1 MSKNNRR
8 PHHHHERTEAR
19 RLALQVLYQSEMV
32 ERAPS
37 AILAEKTYVA
47 EEGVPSAY
55 AERLLQGVEAHR
67 EEIDDQLRSASEN
80 WTLSRM
86 PAVDR
91 ALLRMAACEMLYV
104 DEVPLSVSINEA
116 VELAKRFGGGDDS
129 HRFVNGILGR
139 IARGI
144 EAEGARAGK
153 DGLPSA
159 VDMAA
164 AAFAREAAEEGAPSA
179 VAEKDAVAAGA
190 PFEGAQAAQGPA
202 DAAAAGGEGAA
213 EPEVSTE
220 KPAPDGV
227 PADNAGEE

>member
-1 MSKNNRR
+1 MSKKNRR

-32 ERAPS
+32 EKAPS
-37 AILAEKTYVA
+37 AILADKAYVA

-55 AERLLQGVEAHR
+55 AERLLRGVEEHR
-67 EEIDDQLRSASEN
+67 EEIDDQLRTASEN

-144 EAEGARAGK
+144 EAEAAQAAEEE
-153 DGLPSA
+153 LPSA
-159 VDMAA
+159 VDLAA
-164 AAFAREAAEEGAPSA
+164 AAFARELAEEGEAP
-179 VAEKDAVAAGA
+179 VA
-190 PFEGAQAAQGPA
+190 A
-202 DAAAAGGEGAA
+202 DAAAMPQDAA
-213 EPEVSTE
+213 EPAVSAE
-220 KPAPDGV
+220 KPAPAAVSAED
-227 PADNAGEE
+227 AAQE

>member
-1 MSKNNRR
+1 MSKKNRR

-32 ERAPS
+32 EKAPS
-37 AILAEKTYVA
+37 AILADKAYVA

-55 AERLLQGVEAHR
+55 AERLLRGVEEHR
-67 EEIDDQLRSASEN
+67 GEIDDQLRTASEN

-144 EAEGARAGK
+144 EAEGAQAAEEE
-153 DGLPSA
+153 LPSA
-159 VDMAA
+159 VDLAA
-164 AAFAREAAEEGAPSA
+164 AAFARELAEEGEAP
-179 VAEKDAVAAGA
+179 VA
-190 PFEGAQAAQGPA
+190 A
-202 DAAAAGGEGAA
+202 DAAAMPQDAA
-213 EPEVSTE
+213 EPAVSAE
-220 KPAPDGV
+220 KPAPAAVSAED
-227 PADNAGEE
+227 AAQE

>member
-1 MSKNNRR
+1 MSKKNRR

-32 ERAPS
+32 EKAPS
-37 AILAEKTYVA
+37 AILADKAYVA

-55 AERLLQGVEAHR
+55 AERLLQGVEEHR
-67 EEIDDQLRSASEN
+67 EEIDDQLRTASEN

-144 EAEGARAGK
+144 EAEGAQAAEEE
-153 DGLPSA
+153 LPSA
-159 VDMAA
+159 VDLAA
-164 AAFAREAAEEGAPSA
+164 AAFARELAEEGEAP
-179 VAEKDAVAAGA
+179 VA
-190 PFEGAQAAQGPA
+190 A
-202 DAAAAGGEGAA
+202 DAAAMPQDAA
-213 EPEVSTE
+213 EPAVSAE
-220 KPAPDGV
+220 KPAPAAVSAED
-227 PADNAGEE
+227 AAQE

>member
-1 MSKNNRR
+1 MSKKTRR

-32 ERAPS
+32 EKAPS
-37 AILAEKTYVA
+37 AILADKAYVA

-55 AERLLQGVEAHR
+55 AERLLQGVEEHR
-67 EEIDDQLRSASEN
+67 EEIDDQLRTASEN

-144 EAEGARAGK
+144 EAEGAQAAEEE
-153 DGLPSA
+153 LPSA
-159 VDMAA
+159 VDLAA
-164 AAFAREAAEEGAPSA
+164 AAFARELAEEGEAP
-179 VAEKDAVAAGA
+179 VA
-190 PFEGAQAAQGPA
+190 A
-202 DAAAAGGEGAA
+202 DAAAMPQDAA
-213 EPEVSTE
+213 EPAVSAE
-220 KPAPDGV
+220 KPAPAAVSAED
-227 PADNAGEE
+227 AAQE

>member
-1 MSKNNRR
+1 MSKKNRR

-32 ERAPS
+32 EKAPS
-37 AILAEKTYVA
+37 AILADKAYVA

-55 AERLLQGVEAHR
+55 AERLLRGVEEHR
-67 EEIDDQLRSASEN
+67 EEIDDQLRTASEN

-144 EAEGARAGK
+144 EAEGAQAAEEE
-153 DGLPSA
+153 LSSA
-159 VDMAA
+159 VDLAA
-164 AAFAREAAEEGAPSA
+164 AAFARELAEEGEAP
-179 VAEKDAVAAGA
+179 VA
-190 PFEGAQAAQGPA
+190 A
-202 DAAAAGGEGAA
+202 DAAAMPQDAA
-213 EPEVSTE
+213 EPAVSAE
-220 KPAPDGV
+220 KPAPAAVSAED
-227 PADNAGEE
+227 AAQE

>member
-1 MSKNNRR
+1 MSKKNRR

-32 ERAPS
+32 EKAPS
-37 AILAEKTYVA
+37 AILADKAYVA

-55 AERLLQGVEAHR
+55 AERLLRGVEEHR
-67 EEIDDQLRSASEN
+67 EEIDDQLRTASEN

-144 EAEGARAGK
+144 EAEAAQAAEEE
-153 DGLPSA
+153 LPSA
-159 VDMAA
+159 VDLAA
-164 AAFAREAAEEGAPSA
+164 AAFARELAEEGEVP
-179 VAEKDAVAAGA
+179 VA
-190 PFEGAQAAQGPA
+190 A
-202 DAAAAGGEGAA
+202 DAAAMPQDAA
-213 EPEVSTE
+213 EPAVSAE
-220 KPAPDGV
+220 KPAPAAVSAED
-227 PADNAGEE
+227 AAQE

>member
-1 MSKNNRR
+1 MSKKNRR

-32 ERAPS
+32 EKAPS
-37 AILAEKTYVA
+37 AILADKAYVA

-55 AERLLQGVEAHR
+55 AERLLRGVEEHR
-67 EEIDDQLRSASEN
+67 EEIDDQLRTASEN

-139 IARGI
+139 IARGF
-144 EAEGARAGK
+144 EAEGAQAAEEE
-153 DGLPSA
+153 LPSA
-159 VDMAA
+159 VDLAA
-164 AAFAREAAEEGAPSA
+164 AAFARELAEEGEAP
-179 VAEKDAVAAGA
+179 VA
-190 PFEGAQAAQGPA
+190 A
-202 DAAAAGGEGAA
+202 DAAAMPQDAA
-213 EPEVSTE
+213 EPAVSAE
-220 KPAPDGV
+220 KPAPAAVSAED
-227 PADNAGEE
+227 AAQE

>member
-1 MSKNNRR
+1 MSKKNRR

-32 ERAPS
+32 EKAPS
-37 AILAEKTYVA
+37 AILADKAYVA

-55 AERLLQGVEAHR
+55 AERLLRGVEEHR
-67 EEIDDQLRSASEN
+67 EEIDDQLRTASEN

-144 EAEGARAGK
+144 EAEAAQAAEEE
-153 DGLPSA
+153 LPSA
-159 VDMAA
+159 VDLAA
-164 AAFAREAAEEGAPSA
+164 AAFARELSEEGEAP
-179 VAEKDAVAAGA
+179 VA
-190 PFEGAQAAQGPA
+190 A
-202 DAAAAGGEGAA
+202 DAAAMPQDAA
-213 EPEVSTE
+213 EPAVSAE
-220 KPAPDGV
+220 KPAPAAVSAED
-227 PADNAGEE
+227 AAQE

>member
-1 MSKNNRR
+1 MSKKTRR

-32 ERAPS
+32 EKAPS
-37 AILAEKTYVA
+37 AILADKAYVA

-55 AERLLQGVEAHR
+55 AERLLQGVEEHR
-67 EEIDDQLRSASEN
+67 EEIDDQLRTASEN

-144 EAEGARAGK
+144 EAEGAQRGRRGAALRRGPGRRRVRARAGRR
-153 DGLPSA
+153 GRGPRLRQTLPQCRRTPPSRRFRPKSLLPPAVSA
-159 VDMAA
+159 ED
-164 AAFAREAAEEGAPSA
+164 
-179 VAEKDAVAAGA
+179 
-190 PFEGAQAAQGPA
+190 AAQ
-202 DAAAAGGEGAA
+202 E
-213 EPEVSTE
+213 
-220 KPAPDGV
+220 
-227 PADNAGEE
+227 

>member
-1 MSKNNRR
+1 MSKKNRR

-32 ERAPS
+32 EKAPS
-37 AILAEKTYVA
+37 AILADKAYVA

-55 AERLLQGVEAHR
+55 AERLLKGVEEHR
-67 EEIDDQLRSASEN
+67 EEIDDQLRTASEN

-144 EAEGARAGK
+144 EAEGAQAAEEE
-153 DGLPSA
+153 LPSA
-159 VDMAA
+159 VDLAA
-164 AAFAREAAEEGAPSA
+164 AAFARELAEEGEAP
-179 VAEKDAVAAGA
+179 VA
-190 PFEGAQAAQGPA
+190 A
-202 DAAAAGGEGAA
+202 DAAAMPQDAA
-213 EPEVSTE
+213 EPAVSAE
-220 KPAPDGV
+220 KPAPAAVSAED
-227 PADNAGEE
+227 AAQE

>member
-1 MSKNNRR
+1 MSKKNRR

-32 ERAPS
+32 EKAPS
-37 AILAEKTYVA
+37 AILADKAYVT

-55 AERLLQGVEAHR
+55 AERLLRGVEEHR
-67 EEIDDQLRSASEN
+67 EEIDDQLRTASEN

-144 EAEGARAGK
+144 EAEGAQAAEEE
-153 DGLPSA
+153 LPSA
-159 VDMAA
+159 VDLAA
-164 AAFAREAAEEGAPSA
+164 AAFARELAEEGEAP
-179 VAEKDAVAAGA
+179 VA
-190 PFEGAQAAQGPA
+190 A
-202 DAAAAGGEGAA
+202 DAAAMPQDAA
-213 EPEVSTE
+213 EPAVSAE
-220 KPAPDGV
+220 KPAPAAVSAED
-227 PADNAGEE
+227 AAQE

>member
-1 MSKNNRR
+1 MSKKNRR

-32 ERAPS
+32 EKAPS
-37 AILAEKTYVA
+37 AILADKAYVA

-55 AERLLQGVEAHR
+55 AERLLRGVEEHR
-67 EEIDDQLRSASEN
+67 EEIDDQLRTASEN

-144 EAEGARAGK
+144 EAEGAQAAEEE
-153 DGLPSA
+153 LPSA
-159 VDMAA
+159 VDLAA
-164 AAFAREAAEEGAPSA
+164 AAFARELAEEGEAP
-179 VAEKDAVAAGA
+179 VA
-190 PFEGAQAAQGPA
+190 A
-202 DAAAAGGEGAA
+202 DAAAMSQDAA
-213 EPEVSTE
+213 EPAVSAE
-220 KPAPDGV
+220 KPAPAAVSAED
-227 PADNAGEE
+227 AAQE

>member
-1 MSKNNRR
+1 MSKKTRR

-32 ERAPS
+32 EKAPS
-37 AILAEKTYVA
+37 AILADKAYVA

-55 AERLLQGVEAHR
+55 AERLLQGVEEHR
-67 EEIDDQLRSASEN
+67 EEIDDQLRTASEN

-144 EAEGARAGK
+144 EAEGEQAAQ
-153 DGLPSA
+153 DELPSA
-159 VDMAA
+159 VDLAA
-164 AAFAREAAEEGAPSA
+164 AAFARELAEEGEAPA
-179 VAEKDAVAAGA
+179 AADDAAETAK
-190 PFEGAQAAQGPA
+190 EPA
-202 DAAAAGGEGAA
+202 EAAAAMAAPDAA
-213 EPEVSTE
+213 EPAVSTE
-220 KPAPDGV
+220 KPV
-227 PADNAGEE
+227 PGAVSAEDTVQE

>member
-1 MSKNNRR
+1 MSKKTRR

-32 ERAPS
+32 EKAPS
-37 AILAEKTYVA
+37 AILADKAYVA

-55 AERLLQGVEAHR
+55 AERLLKGVEEHR
-67 EEIDDQLRSASEN
+67 EEIDDQLRTASEN

-144 EAEGARAGK
+144 EAEGAQAAEEE
-153 DGLPSA
+153 LPSA
-159 VDMAA
+159 VDLAA
-164 AAFAREAAEEGAPSA
+164 AAFARELAEEGEAP
-179 VAEKDAVAAGA
+179 VA
-190 PFEGAQAAQGPA
+190 A
-202 DAAAAGGEGAA
+202 DAAAMPQDAA
-213 EPEVSTE
+213 EPAVSAE
-220 KPAPDGV
+220 KPAPAAVSAED
-227 PADNAGEE
+227 AAQE

>member
-1 MSKNNRR
+1 MSKKNRR

-32 ERAPS
+32 EKAPS
-37 AILAEKTYVA
+37 AILADKAYVA

-55 AERLLQGVEAHR
+55 AERLLRGVEEHR
-67 EEIDDQLRSASEN
+67 EEIDDQLRTASEN

-144 EAEGARAGK
+144 EAEGAQAAEEE
-153 DGLPSA
+153 LPSA
-159 VDMAA
+159 VDLAA
-164 AAFAREAAEEGAPSA
+164 AAFARELAEEGEAP
-179 VAEKDAVAAGA
+179 VAAGA
-190 PFEGAQAAQGPA
+190 AAMPQ
-202 DAAAAGGEGAA
+202 DAA
-213 EPEVSTE
+213 EPAVSAE
-220 KPAPDGV
+220 KPAPAAVSAED
-227 PADNAGEE
+227 AAQE

>member
-1 MSKNNRR
+1 MSKKNRR

-32 ERAPS
+32 EKAPS
-37 AILAEKTYVA
+37 AILADKAYVA

-55 AERLLQGVEAHR
+55 AERLLRGVEEHR
-67 EEIDDQLRSASEN
+67 EEIDDQLRTASEN

-144 EAEGARAGK
+144 EVEAAQAAEEE
-153 DGLPSA
+153 LPSA
-159 VDMAA
+159 VDLAA
-164 AAFAREAAEEGAPSA
+164 AAFARELAEEGEAP
-179 VAEKDAVAAGA
+179 VA
-190 PFEGAQAAQGPA
+190 A
-202 DAAAAGGEGAA
+202 DAAAMPQDAA
-213 EPEVSTE
+213 EPAVSAE
-220 KPAPDGV
+220 KPAPAAVSAED
-227 PADNAGEE
+227 AAQE

>member
-1 MSKNNRR
+1 MSKKNRR

-32 ERAPS
+32 EKAPS
-37 AILAEKTYVA
+37 AILADKAYVA

-55 AERLLQGVEAHR
+55 AERLLKGVEEHR
-67 EEIDDQLRSASEN
+67 EEIDDQLRTASEN

-144 EAEGARAGK
+144 EAEGAQTAEEE
-153 DGLPSA
+153 LPSA
-159 VDMAA
+159 VDLAA
-164 AAFAREAAEEGAPSA
+164 AAFARELAEEGEAP
-179 VAEKDAVAAGA
+179 VA
-190 PFEGAQAAQGPA
+190 A
-202 DAAAAGGEGAA
+202 DAAAMPQDAA
-213 EPEVSTE
+213 EPAVSAE
-220 KPAPDGV
+220 KPAPAAVSAED
-227 PADNAGEE
+227 AAQE

>member
-1 MSKNNRR
+1 MSKKNRR

-32 ERAPS
+32 EKAPS
-37 AILAEKTYVA
+37 AILADKAYVA

-55 AERLLQGVEAHR
+55 AERLLKGVEEHR
-67 EEIDDQLRSASEN
+67 EEIDDQLRTASEN

-144 EAEGARAGK
+144 EAEGAQAAEEE
-153 DGLPSA
+153 LPSA
-159 VDMAA
+159 VDLAA
-164 AAFAREAAEEGAPSA
+164 AAFARELAEEGEAPA
-179 VAEKDAVAAGA
+179 PAA
-190 PFEGAQAAQGPA
+190 A
-202 DAAAAGGEGAA
+202 DAAETPQEAADTAVAVGAPDAA
-213 EPEVSTE
+213 EPAVSTE
-220 KPAPDGV
+220 KPAPAAVSAED
-227 PADNAGEE
+227 AAQE

>member
-1 MSKNNRR
+1 MSKKNRR

-32 ERAPS
+32 EKAPS
-37 AILAEKTYVA
+37 AILADKAYVA

-55 AERLLQGVEAHR
+55 AERLLRGVEEHR
-67 EEIDDQLRSASEN
+67 EEIDDQLRTASEN

-144 EAEGARAGK
+144 EAEGAQAAEEE
-153 DGLPSA
+153 LPSA
-159 VDMAA
+159 VDLAA
-164 AAFAREAAEEGAPSA
+164 AAFARELAEEGEAP
-179 VAEKDAVAAGA
+179 VA
-190 PFEGAQAAQGPA
+190 A
-202 DAAAAGGEGAA
+202 DAAAMPQDAA
-213 EPEVSTE
+213 EPAASAE
-220 KPAPDGV
+220 KPAPAAVSAED
-227 PADNAGEE
+227 AAQE

>member
-1 MSKNNRR
+1 MSKKNRR

-32 ERAPS
+32 EKAPS
-37 AILAEKTYVA
+37 AILADKAYVA

-55 AERLLQGVEAHR
+55 AERLLRGVEEHR
-67 EEIDDQLRSASEN
+67 EEIDDQLRTASEN

-144 EAEGARAGK
+144 EAEGAQAAEEE
-153 DGLPSA
+153 LPSA
-159 VDMAA
+159 VDLAA
-164 AAFAREAAEEGAPSA
+164 AAFARELAEEGEVP
-179 VAEKDAVAAGA
+179 VA
-190 PFEGAQAAQGPA
+190 A
-202 DAAAAGGEGAA
+202 DAAAMPQDAA
-213 EPEVSTE
+213 EPAVSAE
-220 KPAPDGV
+220 KPAPAAVSAED
-227 PADNAGEE
+227 AAQE

>member
-1 MSKNNRR
+1 MSKKNRR

-32 ERAPS
+32 EKAPS
-37 AILAEKTYVA
+37 AILADKAYVA

-55 AERLLQGVEAHR
+55 AERLLRGVEEHR
-67 EEIDDQLRSASEN
+67 EEIDDQLRTASEN

-144 EAEGARAGK
+144 EAEGAQAAEEE
-153 DGLPSA
+153 LSSA
-159 VDMAA
+159 VDLAA
-164 AAFAREAAEEGAPSA
+164 AAFARELAEEGEAP
-179 VAEKDAVAAGA
+179 VA
-190 PFEGAQAAQGPA
+190 A
-202 DAAAAGGEGAA
+202 DAAAMPQDAA
-213 EPEVSTE
+213 EPAVSAE
-220 KPAPDGV
+220 KHAPAAVSAED
-227 PADNAGEE
+227 AAQE

>member
-1 MSKNNRR
+1 MSKKNRR

-32 ERAPS
+32 EKAPS
-37 AILAEKTYVA
+37 AILADKAYVA

-55 AERLLQGVEAHR
+55 AERLLRGVEEHR
-67 EEIDDQLRSASEN
+67 EEIDDQLRTASEN

-144 EAEGARAGK
+144 EAEGAQAAEEE
-153 DGLPSA
+153 LPSA
-159 VDMAA
+159 VDLAA
-164 AAFAREAAEEGAPSA
+164 AAFARELAEEGEAP
-179 VAEKDAVAAGA
+179 VA
-190 PFEGAQAAQGPA
+190 A
-202 DAAAAGGEGAA
+202 DAAAMPQDAA
-213 EPEVSTE
+213 EPAVSAE
-220 KPAPDGV
+220 KPAPAAVSAED
-227 PADNAGEE
+227 AAQE